1 MFFTSGLSYVL
12 FLIIYILDIKQLW
25 DGWPFEYLGLNSII
39 IYSGSEVK
47 FKIRYFNFF
56 FLLVFPIMNLME
68 SKCSLIY
75 LEYFVG

>member
-39 IYSGSEVK
+39 IY
-47 FKIRYFNFF
+47 
-56 FLLVFPIMNLME
+56 
-68 SKCSLIY
+68 
-75 LEYFVG
+75 